1 MKTMRWIAYIFAGL
15 AIGFSA
21 NADELISIKTRPDVT
36 QSMLLW
42 EPYPPRPEIVIVLF
56 PGAGGNVG
64 LGLKGGRAEAASPYL
79 FSRQRELFAQPQF
92 AVAVIDTPSDRRG
105 MSEEFRQST
114 NHVTDMEQAVAE
126 LRRRFPDAR
135 LVLMGHSRGTVSA
148 GYISRALEGK
158 VGATVLFSGRYH
170 PTPRP
175 SDAPPEAPGGSGLS
189 ELDLGAF
196 KNPVLL
202 VHHSKDACTATP
214 FAQANQLSGRIPI
227 IKVDGVE
234 EMTSGPPCGSGTNHW
249 FVGLEK
255 VTVEE
260 VVKWLTGKTW
270 QRELR

>member
-1 MKTMRWIAYIFAGL
+1 
-15 AIGFSA
+15 
-21 NADELISIKTRPDVT
+21 
-36 QSMLLW
+36 
-42 EPYPPRPEIVIVLF
+42 
-56 PGAGGNVG
+56 
-64 LGLKGGRAEAASPYL
+64 
-79 FSRQRELFAQPQF
+79 
-92 AVAVIDTPSDRRG
+92 